1 MSFTGS
7 DTVEVPRAQFE
18 RLLDRVDGLE
28 TELAEYRAANER
40 DKASIRQ
47 QLAGDDY
54 SAAVDDAEA
63 DR

>member
-1 MSFTGS
+1 MSSTGS
-7 DTVEVPRAQFE
+7 NTVEIPRAQFE
-18 RLLDRVDGLE
+18 QLLDRVDGLE

>member
-1 MSFTGS
+1 MSSTGS
-7 DTVEVPRAQFE
+7 NTVEVPRAQFE

-47 QLAGDDY
+47 QLTEDDH
-54 SAAVDDAEA
+54 SAAVNDTEA

>member
-1 MSFTGS
+1 MSSTES
-7 DTVEVPRAQFE
+7 DTVEIPRTQFE
-18 RLLDRVDGLE
+18 RLLDRVGDLE
-28 TELAEYRAANER
+28 PELAEYRTANER